1 MSASLLPFREG
12 LNASPLVLMEGAV
25 VERIRRGHPEDLDP
39 LLMNAHLV
47 ASEAGR
53 NLLRPI
59 YHGYLTTGAA
69 SGLPMICLT
78 PTWRATPERIARSA
92 WTGQDLNGQAA
103 RFMDGLKQA
112 SGSYAAKIYVG
123 GLMGCRGDAYR
134 PEEGLATE
142 EGARFHRAQA
152 EALAAGGVDLLFGS
166 TLPALPE
173 AVGMAKAFSEAG
185 PDYLISFIIRPSGC
199 LLDGTPMEEAV
210 DRIDQSVARPPAGYL
225 VNCIHP
231 SVLRAA
237 LESSDSRR
245 QALHGRLLGL
255 QANTSAKAPEELDGS
270 EELDGDEPRP
280 FAEAMAG
287 LYKDFGLKVFGGC
300 CGTGGRHISA
310 LARALIP

>member
-1 MSASLLPFREG
+1 MREPLSSLRKDLD
-12 LNASPLVLMEGAV
+12 ASPLVLMEGAV
-25 VERIRRGHPEDLDP
+25 VERVRRGHPENLDP

-47 ASEAGR
+47 ASEEGR
-53 NLLRPI
+53 SLLRPI
-59 YHGYLTTGAA
+59 YRDYLNTGAA

-78 PTWRATPERIARSA
+78 PTWRATPGRIAQSP
-92 WTGQDLNGQAA
+92 WTGQDLNGMSAW
-103 RFMDGLKQA
+103 FMDSLRRE
-112 SGSYAAKIYVG
+112 SGDYAAKIYVG

-134 PEEGLATE
+134 PEEGLSTE
-142 EGARFHRAQA
+142 EGARFHRVQA

-173 AVGMAKAFSEAG
+173 AVGMAQAFSQTG
-185 PDYLISFIIRPSGC
+185 PDYLISFIIRPSGR
-199 LLDGTPMEEAV
+199 LLDGTPLEEAV
-210 DRIDQSVARPPAGYL
+210 DRIDQSVARPPAGYM

-300 CGTGGRHISA
+300 CGTDGRHISA
-310 LARALIP
+310 MARALIP